1 MSELKNVKEKYERMN
16 QKLKEDIEIEKK
28 QAE

>member
-28 QAE
+28 HAE